1 MTIGHIALYTVHLE
15 QMRSYYETYFSAESN
30 QKYHNSTTGLETYF
44 LSFGEGAK
52 LELMTRPD
60 LAKED
65 APTPHTGWAHLA
77 FHVGSRENVDCL
89 TKRISIDGYTVFSM
103 PRVTG
108 DGYYASCVSDPD
120 GNQLEL
126 VE

>member
-1 MTIGHIALYTVHLE
+1 MTVSHIALYTVHLE
-15 QMRSYYETYFSAESN
+15 QMRSYYETYFSAECN
-30 QKYHNSTTGLETYF
+30 RKYHNPVTGLETYF

-60 LAKED
+60 LTQED
-65 APTPHTGWAHLA
+65 APIGHTGWAHLA
-77 FHVGSRENVDCL
+77 FHVGSKEDVDRL
-89 TKRISIDGYTVFSM
+89 TQRISSDGFTVFSK

-108 DGYYASCVSDPD
+108 DGYYESCVCDPD
-120 GNQLEL
+120 GNQIEL